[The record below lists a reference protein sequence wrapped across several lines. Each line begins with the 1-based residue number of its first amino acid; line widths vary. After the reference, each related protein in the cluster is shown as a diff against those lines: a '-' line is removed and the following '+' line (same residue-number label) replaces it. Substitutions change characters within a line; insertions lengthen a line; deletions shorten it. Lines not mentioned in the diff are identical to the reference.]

1 MKGSP
6 HTIDIVVKNL
16 LQCRR
21 MSCKWNSLNKQI
33 LCFSLFCNTE
43 CWSFWGSET
52 ETEETEI
59 KPEDIVASD
68 ILPTKVI
75 EKDTETVDDKLYSH
89 NEIHEMNK
97 EEFEKKME
105 EAIKAHEIHH
115 LSQESHFDDLGAH
128 NADFDHEAF
137 MGDEAKEFKNLT
149 PSESKEKLSKIAIK
163 IDKNGDNFIDVGELT
178 NWIIETQNR
187 SIVR

>member
-1 MKGSP
+1 M
-6 HTIDIVVKNL
+6 
-16 LQCRR
+16 
-21 MSCKWNSLNKQI
+21 
-33 LCFSLFCNTE
+33 FCSTE

-52 ETEETEI
+52 ETEEIENEV
-59 KPEDIVASD
+59 KLDAVDASD

-75 EKDTETVDDKLYSH
+75 EKDAEPVDDKQYSH
-89 NEIHEMNK
+89 DEIHEMNK

-115 LSQESHFDDLGAH
+115 LNQESHFDDLGIH

-149 PSESKEKLSKIAIK
+149 PTESKEKLSKIAIK
-163 IDKNGDNFIDVGELT
+163 IDKNEDKFIDVGELT